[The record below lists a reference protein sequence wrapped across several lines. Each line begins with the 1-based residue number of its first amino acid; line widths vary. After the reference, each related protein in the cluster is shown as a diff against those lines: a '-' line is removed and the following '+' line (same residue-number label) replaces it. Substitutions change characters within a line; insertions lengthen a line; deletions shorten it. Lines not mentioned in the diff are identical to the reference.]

1 MTRKYYHNSSRGG
14 VLGVKMAY
22 LSNKE
27 ILRRM
32 KLIKAL
38 QSKIVSNLHFTELDL
53 KHLVRVRKLDINAHM
68 RYKDNIEA
76 LSKFCDSW
84 IEQAKPILIYYSS
97 QSITIQNGDSMFGT
111 TAPLVFDYFATT
123 TSHFSKN
130 KNMKVL
136 RCSNTTE
143 KRNFNYWIKETMK
156 YWNTQISYI
165 KSL

>member
-1 MTRKYYHNSSRGG
+1 MTRKYYHNSRGG

-38 QSKIVSNLHFTELDL
+38 QSKIVFNLHFTELDL
-53 KHLVRVRKLDINAHM
+53 KHLVRVGKLDINAHM

-97 QSITIQNGDSMFGT
+97 QSITIQNGDAMFGT
-111 TAPLVFDYFATT
+111 TAPLVFDYFAT
-123 TSHFSKN
+123 SHFST
-130 KNMKVL
+130 NMKVL